1 MKNILKFKKNKLQHN
16 SGFSLV
22 EVLVACSIISMITL
36 TVMSAA
42 SKGIELSFRALKQ
55 VQANMIMEE
64 GVEAVKSVRDASWNN
79 IANLPLGNSYL
90 SFNNTWS
97 LSNSNQVEVIDGSFT
112 RTIRLSEVRR
122 DANDDIASSGTVDLK
137 SRKIAVLV
145 SWNSSGQ
152 TISKEID
159 FYLSDIFN

>member
-1 MKNILKFKKNKLQHN
+1 MEKILKIKKNKSHN
-16 SGFSLV
+16 NLGFSLV

-42 SKGIELSFRALKQ
+42 SRGIELSSRALKQ
-55 VQANMIMEE
+55 VQASMLMEE
-64 GVEAVKSVRDASWNN
+64 GVEAVKSVRDANWSN
-79 IANLPLGNSYL
+79 ISNLPLGNSYL
-90 SFNNTWS
+90 SFSNVWS
-97 LSNSNQVEVIDGSFT
+97 LSNTNQVEVVDGTFT

-122 DANDDIASSGTVDLK
+122 DGNDDIASSGTVDPGTK
-137 SRKIAVLV
+137 KVTVSV

-152 TISKEID
+152 TISKEIN

>member
-97 LSNSNQVEVIDGSFT
+97 LSNANQVEVIDGSFT

-122 DANDDIASSGTVDLK
+122 AANEEIASSGTVDLK